1 MDKNWQDLLPPL
13 LVNEPSGILPREDWG
28 TWSPR
33 VTVPRYWRSINQPE
47 KRSVTCYE
55 CEQSCDVPMRALS
68 ALCPH
73 CRSHMQLVDIT
84 VKPTSRRSHINTQG
98 KITISSDCRLSNLRL
113 QCNKLVIKGN
123 IDGLINCR
131 GELVISGS
139 PTLTQP
145 LRAGKLIITSTGRL
159 HAHAAIHADEVIIHG
174 SLEGYVHAKHSLR
187 IAAGGNLQGNC
198 RSPVLSI
205 APKGNHVGRWEQTKA
220 S

>member
-1 MDKNWQDLLPPL
+1 MNKNWQDLLPPM

-33 VTVPRYWRSINQPE
+33 VTVSRRWNVSNQPAT
-47 KRSVTCYE
+47 RCVTCYE
-55 CEQSCDVPMRALS
+55 CEELCDVPIRALS

-73 CRSHMQLVDIT
+73 CRNHMQLVDVTI
-84 VKPTSRRSHINTQG
+84 KHNSRRSHINTQG
-98 KITISSDCRLSNLRL
+98 KITITSDCRLSNLRL
-113 QCNKLVIKGN
+113 QCNKMLIKGN

-145 LRAGKLIITSTGRL
+145 LRAGKLIITSTGNL
-159 HAHAAIHADEVIIHG
+159 YAHAGIHADEVIIHG
-174 SLEGYVHAKHSLR
+174 TVHGYVHAKNSLR
-187 IAAGGNLQGNC
+187 IAAGGTLQGNC
-198 RSPVLSI
+198 RGSVLNI
-205 APKGNHVGRWEQTKA
+205 AHKGNHIGRWEQSKA